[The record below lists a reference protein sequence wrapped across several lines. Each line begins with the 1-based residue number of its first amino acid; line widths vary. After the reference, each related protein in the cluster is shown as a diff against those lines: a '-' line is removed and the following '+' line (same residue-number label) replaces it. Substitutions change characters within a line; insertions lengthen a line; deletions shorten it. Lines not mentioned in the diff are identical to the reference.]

1 MPPTS
6 HEHHHLVKKGEL
18 TEIGRFVIEC
28 FTTKVDLT
36 TQTIQ
41 QPSTKN
47 FSLGN
52 GYGI

>member
-6 HEHHHLVKKGEL
+6 HKHHLVEEGEL
-18 TEIGRFVIEC
+18 TEIGRFVVEC
-28 FTTKVDLT
+28 FTTKVDQT

-41 QPSTKN
+41 QPSANN

>member
-6 HEHHHLVKKGEL
+6 HEHHLVKEGEL
-18 TEIGRFVIEC
+18 TEIGRFVVEC
-28 FTTKVDLT
+28 FTTKVDQT

-41 QPSTKN
+41 QPSTNN
-47 FSLGN
+47 FSLGS